1 MIVVRDV
8 FQARYGKGSDLVEL
22 FKEFRE
28 KIATKVAEY
37 RILTDASGPFFTVV
51 TEMQFESMA
60 VWEQQST
67 EFFSRPEF
75 GDWFGLMTPLVE
87 SGRRDFYKIEK

>member
-1 MIVVRDV
+1 MIIVRDV
-8 FQARYGKGSDLVEL
+8 FQARYGKGSDLVVL
-22 FKEFRE
+22 FKEFRG
-28 KIATKVAEY
+28 KIATKVPGY

-67 EFFSRPEF
+67 EIFSRSEF
-75 GDWFGLMTPLVE
+75 GDWFVRMTPLVE
-87 SGRRDFYKIEK
+87 SGHRDFYKIEK